1 MSRTADKIPPWVK
14 SGALAYHKSKVLFF
28 IGHVQRSPNQQ
39 IYLCDFDRIALRRD
53 AQRQADRG
61 LTGAK
66 YRLEECEPGTAQ
78 HFKSVALMTCN
89 GTPISVERDR
99 PNRLVFTQE
108 GRPPVAVQIDPAI
121 LELPEFDRAVQSF
134 ARAFSGAIASEVS

>member
-1 MSRTADKIPPWVK
+1 MSRSSKIPPWVK
-14 SGALAYHKSKVLFF
+14 SGALAYHKSRVLFF

-61 LTGAK
+61 HTGAK
-66 YRLEECEPGTAQ
+66 YLLEECGPGTVQ
-78 HFKSVALMTCN
+78 QFKSVALMTCN

-99 PNRLVFTQE
+99 PNRVVLMQE
-108 GRPPVAVQIDPAI
+108 GCPPVAVQVDPAI
-121 LELPEFDRAVQSF
+121 FELSEFEQAVRSF
-134 ARAFSGAIASEVS
+134 AQAFSGAIAMEVS